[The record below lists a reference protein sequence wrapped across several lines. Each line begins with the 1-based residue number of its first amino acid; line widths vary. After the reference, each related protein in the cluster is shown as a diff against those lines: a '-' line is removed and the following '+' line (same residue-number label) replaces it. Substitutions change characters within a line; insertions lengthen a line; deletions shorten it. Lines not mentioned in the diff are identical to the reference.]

1 MELPRVT
8 LDEFLSFNPCWR
20 NSEKGRRRLRYYAH
34 KLGGSA
40 DALEILALRRIPAG
54 DRLWAV
60 LRAEFIPDRILHEIA
75 CRYAEDALSRIDN
88 PDPRSIRAIAVKRRW
103 IAGEATDAELAA
115 ASAAACAAAWAASA
129 AAWAA
134 RAAAEDAACAAAQA
148 AAEDAAQAAAEDA
161 AEDAREA
168 ARAEARAAQVDML
181 TQILREYV
189 GTGGGG
195 YAMRVYEG
203 IGPNKGKVI
212 YGDSDA
218 RALMYEQIGIEPING
233 WENIDPEFMRQFD
246 RDMLDWWYSG
256 PWIVYPS
263 EEAYRASYREAV

>member
-134 RAAAEDAACAAAQA
+134 AWAASAAAWAASAAAWAASAAAWAARAAAEDAAWAAAQA

-181 TQILREYV
+181 TQMLREYV
-189 GTGGGG
+189 GTGKEDTQC
-195 YAMRVYEG
+195 ACMRG
-203 IGPNKGKVI
+203 
-212 YGDSDA
+212 
-218 RALMYEQIGIEPING
+218 
-233 WENIDPEFMRQFD
+233 
-246 RDMLDWWYSG
+246 
-256 PWIVYPS
+256 
-263 EEAYRASYREAV
+263 